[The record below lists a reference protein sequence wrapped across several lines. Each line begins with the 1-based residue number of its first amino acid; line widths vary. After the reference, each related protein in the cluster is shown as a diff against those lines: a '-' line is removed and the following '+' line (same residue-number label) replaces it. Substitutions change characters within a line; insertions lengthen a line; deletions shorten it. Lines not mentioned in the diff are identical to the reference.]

1 MAAMSHAQPQHRLTA
16 DAYLAWEAGQGL
28 RHEFF
33 QGEVFAMAGGTR
45 NHNTVAL
52 NTASALRS
60 HLKGTPCKAFMAD
73 IRVHVEAADA
83 YFYPDVVVDC
93 QPKGAEMG
101 QALTALA
108 PVLVVEVL
116 SDSTASWDRG
126 GKFAAYRQLPS
137 LQEYVLLDPQA
148 RTVEVYRRN
157 AANRFELY
165 AWDAHNPGP
174 CEFASVG
181 LQWPL
186 ADVFEG
192 VEPDKLADAAPTGV
206 A

>member
-28 RHEFF
+28 RHEYF
-33 QGEVFAMAGGTR
+33 QGEVFAMAGGTQ
-45 NHNTVAL
+45 NHNTLIGNAYL
-52 NTASALRS
+52 ALRN
-60 HLKGTPCKAFMAD
+60 HLKGAPCKVFMTD
-73 IRVHVEAADA
+73 VRVQVQAADA
-83 YFYPDVVVDC
+83 YFYPDVVVNCPPQGHD
-93 QPKGAEMG
+93 G
-101 QALTALA
+101 QSLFAAA
-108 PVLVVEVL
+108 PLLVVEVL